1 MRKIILLCF
10 VSALSLY
17 GAAVPSA
24 NEILASVR
32 MIEARQQIDLQGQL
46 RENDIVIPFRLIQN
60 GPLIRY
66 SFTNPDEVL
75 QLRLGQNSSRLDL
88 VTDTGTEKFA
98 AEKLSQKIRGT
109 SLTYEDLAFKFL
121 YWQSARILGEENV
134 RTRNCW
140 KLQLRAPS
148 RESQYS
154 NVLLWIDKA
163 SGALMRMEGY
173 DWNAQLVKRFEAVS
187 AQKIDNR
194 WFLKQMRIEEL
205 QPGTNHAQAVTNKR
219 VRFLRLIRRGVTT
232 RADCP
237 NRLICDHR
245 FLQFFRGQAGEA
257 AAHLDRQDFFDVA
270 FVALLKRFAYAHDWT
285 QACFV
290 GSAHF
295 EVYNF
300 VSLAKQA
307 APC

>member
-1 MRKIILLCF
+1 MRKIILLYF
-10 VSALSLY
+10 VSALSIY
-17 GAAVPSA
+17 SAPVPSA

-32 MIEARQQIDLQGQL
+32 MIEAQQQIDLQGQL

-98 AEKLSQKIRGT
+98 AGKLSQKIRGT

-154 NVLLWIDKA
+154 NVLLWIDKT

-173 DWNAQLVKRFEAVS
+173 DWNAQIVKRFEVVS

-205 QPGTNHAQAVTNKR
+205 QPGTNHAQARTYLEIK
-219 VRFLRLIRRGVTT
+219 
-232 RADCP
+232 
-237 NRLICDHR
+237 
-245 FLQFFRGQAGEA
+245 
-257 AAHLDRQDFFDVA
+257 
-270 FVALLKRFAYAHDWT
+270 K
-285 QACFV
+285 
-290 GSAHF
+290 
-295 EVYNF
+295 
-300 VSLAKQA
+300 
-307 APC
+307 

>member
-1 MRKIILLCF
+1 MLPIF
-10 VSALSLY
+10 GQPA
-17 GAAVPSA
+17 PSA
-24 NEILASVR
+24 QEILTSVR

-46 RENDIVIPFRLIQN
+46 RENDLVIPFRLIQN

-66 SFTNPDEVL
+66 SFTNPDEVF

-98 AEKLSQKIRGT
+98 AEKLNQKIRGT

-121 YWQSARILGEENV
+121 YWQTARVLGEENV

-173 DWNAQLVKRFEAVS
+173 DWNAQIVKRFEVVS

-205 QPGTNHAQAVTNKR
+205 QPGTNHAQSRTYLEIK
-219 VRFLRLIRRGVTT
+219 
-232 RADCP
+232 
-237 NRLICDHR
+237 
-245 FLQFFRGQAGEA
+245 
-257 AAHLDRQDFFDVA
+257 
-270 FVALLKRFAYAHDWT
+270 K
-285 QACFV
+285 
-290 GSAHF
+290 
-295 EVYNF
+295 
-300 VSLAKQA
+300 
-307 APC
+307 

>member
-32 MIEARQQIDLQGQL
+32 MMEARQQIDLQGQL

-205 QPGTNHAQAVTNKR
+205 QPGTNHAQARTYLEIK
-219 VRFLRLIRRGVTT
+219 
-232 RADCP
+232 
-237 NRLICDHR
+237 
-245 FLQFFRGQAGEA
+245 
-257 AAHLDRQDFFDVA
+257 
-270 FVALLKRFAYAHDWT
+270 K
-285 QACFV
+285 
-290 GSAHF
+290 
-295 EVYNF
+295 
-300 VSLAKQA
+300 
-307 APC
+307 